1 MRQNMNRSRWIFA
14 AFVVVLVV
22 ALLNPA
28 LAGKPDRNNI
38 LEVDIIGINATEPFD
53 ILPSPI
59 YPGFGG
65 PFYTGGTIVDPDSG
79 LQIGLFHCWG
89 FFFGGDFQRMVTQE
103 FDIFDRGKI
112 ILTGREG
119 PAGEEGAGGSPRAIT
134 GGTGDFKN
142 VRGQATFSGPMAL
155 LHVTFELD
163 GAKDG
168 R

>member
-65 PFYTGGTIVDPDSG
+65 PFYTGGTLVDPDDNTVI
-79 LQIGLFHCWG
+79 IGLFHCWG
-89 FFFGGDFQRMVTQE
+89 FFFGGDGQRMVTQE
-103 FDIFDRGKI
+103 FDLFGRGKI

-119 PAGEEGAGGSPRAIT
+119 QPGGSPRAIT

-142 VRGQATFSGPMAL
+142 VRGQATFSGNLAL
-155 LHVTFELD
+155 LHVNFELM
-163 GAKDG
+163 GADAN
-168 R
+168 